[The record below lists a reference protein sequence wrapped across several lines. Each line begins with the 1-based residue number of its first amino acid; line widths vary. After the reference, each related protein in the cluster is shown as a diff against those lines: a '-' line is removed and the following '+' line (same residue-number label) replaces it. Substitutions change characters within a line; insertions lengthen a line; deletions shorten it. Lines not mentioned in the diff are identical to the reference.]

1 MDTGP
6 KIAQV
11 AALVGDP
18 ARANMLSALMD
29 GRTLTAT
36 ELAYVSGVA
45 PQTASGHLAKLSD
58 AGLLALEKKGR
69 RRYFRL
75 ASPLV
80 ARMLEGLMVV
90 AQEGPAR
97 RNPWRGGETLR
108 HARTCYDHMAGRIS
122 VAIADWLVQQSFIL
136 LDEDGGQL
144 TDAGRSFFDEFGV
157 DLRLASKRRVFC
169 RPCLDWSERRPHLA
183 GAVGA
188 AILRHALDHDWVEHV
203 RDSRALVVTP
213 VGVKGLATTFGIEG
227 ALPADGR
234 ERQAASPSCGRI
246 SDGIRFRDGE
256 AHRHGVRQR

>member
-18 ARANMLSALMD
+18 GRANMLSALMD
-29 GRTLTAT
+29 GRTLTAS

-58 AGLLALEKKGR
+58 AGLLALEKRGR

-75 ASPLV
+75 ASPFV
-80 ARMLEGLMVV
+80 ARMMEGLMVV

-97 RNPWRGGETLR
+97 QRNLWRGGETLR
-108 HARTCYDHMAGRIS
+108 HARTCYDHMAGRIA
-122 VAIADWLVQQSFIL
+122 VAIADRLVQRSFIL

-144 TDAGRSFFDEFGV
+144 TDAGRSFFDELGV
-157 DLRLASKRRVFC
+157 DLCLASKRRVFC
-169 RPCLDWSERRPHLA
+169 RPCLDWSERRAHLA

-188 AILRHALDHDWVEHV
+188 ALADRLMALRWIARK
-203 RDSRALVVTP
+203 RDTRALAITP
-213 VGVKGLATTFGIEG
+213 IGWAKIERTFGCS
-227 ALPADGR
+227 LHDHTVH
-234 ERQAASPSCGRI
+234 
-246 SDGIRFRDGE
+246 E
-256 AHRHGVRQR
+256 APKLRVVAG

>member
-45 PQTASGHLAKLSD
+45 PQTASGHLARLSD
-58 AGLLALEKKGR
+58 AGLLALERQGR

-80 ARMLEGLMVV
+80 ARMLAGLMVL

-97 RNPWRGGETLR
+97 QRNLWRGGAMVR
-108 HARTCYDHMAGRIS
+108 HARDH
-122 VAIADWLVQQSFIL
+122 
-136 LDEDGGQL
+136 E
-144 TDAGRSFFDEFGV
+144 
-157 DLRLASKRRVFC
+157 
-169 RPCLDWSERRPHLA
+169 
-183 GAVGA
+183 
-188 AILRHALDHDWVEHV
+188 WVEHV
-203 RDSRALVVTP
+203 RYSRALVVTP
-213 VGVKGLATTFGIEG
+213 VGVSGLATTFGIEG
-227 ALPADGR
+227 APPTDGR
-234 ERQAASPSCGRI
+234 EGRVASCGVP
-246 SDGIRFRDGE
+246 SG
-256 AHRHGVRQR
+256 

>member
-18 ARANMLSALMD
+18 GRANMLSALMD

-36 ELAYVSGVA
+36 ELAYLSGVA

-58 AGLLALEKKGR
+58 AGLLALERRGR

-97 RNPWRGGETLR
+97 QRNLWRGGETLR
-108 HARTCYDHMAGRIS
+108 HARTCYDHIAGRIA
-122 VAIADWLVQQSFIL
+122 VAIADRLIQQSFIL

-144 TDAGRSFFDEFGV
+144 TDTGRSFFDALGV
-157 DLRLASKRRVFC
+157 DLCLASKRRVFC

-188 AILRHALDHDWVEHV
+188 AILRHALEHDWVEHI
-203 RDSRALVVTP
+203 RDSRALLVTP
-213 VGVKGLATTFGIEG
+213 VGVRELATTFGIEG
-227 ALPADGR
+227 APPTDACNGPVASLSRGR
-234 ERQAASPSCGRI
+234 AAVIP
-246 SDGIRFRDGE
+246 
-256 AHRHGVRQR
+256 V

>member
-29 GRTLTAT
+29 GRTLTAS

-58 AGLLALEKKGR
+58 AGLLALEKQGR

-97 RNPWRGGETLR
+97 QRNLWRGGETLR
-108 HARTCYDHMAGRIS
+108 HARTCYDHMAGRIA
-122 VAIADWLVQQSFIL
+122 VAIADRLVQQSFIL

-144 TDAGRSFFDEFGV
+144 TDAGRTFFDEFGV

-188 AILRHALDHDWVEHV
+188 AILRHALEHDWVEHI

-213 VGVKGLATTFGIEG
+213 VGVRGLATTFGIEG
-227 ALPADGR
+227 APPTDGR
-234 ERQAASPSCGRI
+234 RAGCITVPRLGSGYPG
-246 SDGIRFRDGE
+246 
-256 AHRHGVRQR
+256 

>member
-11 AALVGDP
+11 AALIGDP

-29 GRTLTAT
+29 GRTLTAS

-58 AGLLALEKKGR
+58 AGLLALEKQGR

-75 ASPLV
+75 ASPHV
-80 ARMLEGLMVV
+80 ARVLEGLMVV
-90 AQEGPAR
+90 AQDGPAR
-97 RNPWRGGETLR
+97 QRNLWRGGETLR
-108 HARTCYDHMAGRIS
+108 HARTCYDHMAGRIA
-122 VAIADWLVQQSFIL
+122 VAIADRLVQQSFIL

-144 TDAGRSFFDEFGV
+144 TDAGRSFFGELGV

-188 AILRHALDHDWVEHV
+188 ALCKHCFSEGWIKHTTG
-203 RDSRALVVTP
+203 SRAVTITA
-213 VGVKGLATTFGIEG
+213 KGQRNFREVFGIG
-227 ALPADGR
+227 AA
-234 ERQAASPSCGRI
+234 
-246 SDGIRFRDGE
+246 
-256 AHRHGVRQR
+256 

>member
-45 PQTASGHLAKLSD
+45 PQTASGHLARLSD
-58 AGLLALEKKGR
+58 AGLLALERQGR

-80 ARMLEGLMVV
+80 ARMLEGLMVL

-97 RNPWRGGETLR
+97 QRNLWRGGETLR
-108 HARTCYDHMAGRIS
+108 HARTCYDHMAGRIAVS
-122 VAIADWLVQQSFIL
+122 IANRLVQRSFIL

-157 DLRLASKRRVFC
+157 DLHLASKRRVFC
-169 RPCLDWSERRPHLA
+169 RPCLDWSERRNHLG
-183 GAVGA
+183 GALGA
-188 AILRHALDHDWVEHV
+188 ALLDRLLARRWARSETG
-203 RDSRALVVTP
+203 SRVVVLSP
-213 VGVKGLATTFGIEG
+213 EGEKRLASLE
-227 ALPADGR
+227 
-234 ERQAASPSCGRI
+234 
-246 SDGIRFRDGE
+246 
-256 AHRHGVRQR
+256 

>member
-18 ARANMLSALMD
+18 GRANMLSTLMD
-29 GRTLTAT
+29 GRILTAT
-36 ELAYVSGVA
+36 ELAYLSGVA

-58 AGLLALEKKGR
+58 AGLLALEKRGR

-80 ARMLEGLMVV
+80 ARVLEALMVV
-90 AQEGPAR
+90 AQDGPAR
-97 RNPWRGGETLR
+97 QRNFWRGGETLR
-108 HARTCYDHMAGRIS
+108 HARTCYDHMAGRIA
-122 VAIADWLVQQSFIL
+122 VAIADRLVQQSFIL
-136 LDEDGGQL
+136 LDDYGGQL
-144 TDAGRSFFDEFGV
+144 TDAGRSFFDELGV

-188 AILRHALDHDWVEHV
+188 AILDHALEHDWVEHV

-213 VGVKGLATTFGIEG
+213 VGVRELATAFGIG
-227 ALPADGR
+227 G
-234 ERQAASPSCGRI
+234 ASPT
-246 SDGIRFRDGE
+246 DGCEGPVASLSRSRATVSPVE
-256 AHRHGVRQR
+256 SA

>member
-58 AGLLALEKKGR
+58 AGLLALEKQGR

-97 RNPWRGGETLR
+97 QRNLWRGGETLR
-108 HARTCYDHMAGRIS
+108 HARTCYDHMAGRIA
-122 VAIADWLVQQSFIL
+122 VAIADRLVQQSFIV

-144 TDAGRSFFDEFGV
+144 TDAGRSFFDET
-157 DLRLASKRRVFC
+157 ASIFAS
-169 RPCLDWSERRPHLA
+169 PPSA
-183 GAVGA
+183 GCSAVPVSTGA
-188 AILRHALDHDWVEHV
+188 SAGPIWPGRSALQSSS
-203 RDSRALVVTP
+203 RSRARL
-213 VGVKGLATTFGIEG
+213 
-227 ALPADGR
+227 GR
-234 ERQAASPSCGRI
+234 ACPG
-246 SDGIRFRDGE
+246 
-256 AHRHGVRQR
+256 

>member
-58 AGLLALEKKGR
+58 AGLLALAKQGR

-75 ASPLV
+75 ASPHV
-80 ARMLEGLMVV
+80 ARVLEGLMVV

-97 RNPWRGGETLR
+97 QRNLWRGGETLR
-108 HARTCYDHMAGRIS
+108 HARTCYDHMAGRIA
-122 VAIADWLVQQSFIL
+122 VAIADRLVQQSFIL

-144 TDAGRSFFDEFGV
+144 TDAGRSFFDELGV
-157 DLRLASKRRVFC
+157 VLRLASKRRVFC
-169 RPCLDWSERRPHLA
+169 RPCLDWSERRPHLG
-183 GAVGA
+183 GALGA
-188 AILRHALDHDWVEHV
+188 RVLEFALKRKWLV
-203 RDSRALVVTP
+203 RELDSRALALTRQ
-213 VGVKGLATTFGIEG
+213 GRREMLA
-227 ALPADGR
+227 
-234 ERQAASPSCGRI
+234 
-246 SDGIRFRDGE
+246 RFELR
-256 AHRHGVRQR
+256 V

>member
-36 ELAYVSGVA
+36 ELAYLSGVA

-58 AGLLALEKKGR
+58 ARLLALERRGR

-97 RNPWRGGETLR
+97 QRNLWRGGETLR
-108 HARTCYDHMAGRIS
+108 HARTCYDHMAGRIA
-122 VAIADWLVQQSFIL
+122 VAIADRLVQQSFIL

-144 TDAGRSFFDEFGV
+144 TDAGQSFFDRLGV
-157 DLRLASKRRVFC
+157 DLCLASKRRVFC

-188 AILRHALDHDWVEHV
+188 AILRHALDHAWVEHI
-203 RDSRALVVTP
+203 RDSRALLVTP
-213 VGVKGLATTFGIEG
+213 VGVRELAATFDIEG
-227 ALPADGR
+227 APPTDACKGPVASLSRGR
-234 ERQAASPSCGRI
+234 AAVNS
-246 SDGIRFRDGE
+246 
-256 AHRHGVRQR
+256 V

>member
-29 GRTLTAT
+29 GRTLTAS

-58 AGLLALEKKGR
+58 AGLLALEKQGR

-80 ARMLEGLMVV
+80 ARMMEGLMVV

-97 RNPWRGGETLR
+97 QCNLWRGGETVGHSSMR
-108 HARTCYDHMAGRIS
+108 PASIFASPPSAACFAAPVSTGASAGRI
-122 VAIADWLVQQSFIL
+122 WP
-136 LDEDGGQL
+136 
-144 TDAGRSFFDEFGV
+144 GRSARPFF
-157 DLRLASKRRVFC
+157 
-169 RPCLDWSERRPHLA
+169 
-183 GAVGA
+183 
-188 AILRHALDHDWVEHV
+188 
-203 RDSRALVVTP
+203 VT
-213 VGVKGLATTFGIEG
+213 L
-227 ALPADGR
+227 
-234 ERQAASPSCGRI
+234 SS
-246 SDGIRFRDGE
+246 
-256 AHRHGVRQR
+256 